1 MKTLIHFKPPKSYD
15 SFTGARMRKVL
26 KGACELSGVT
36 WVDSLLGF
44 PHIFHCLSPED
55 DGKLKQAQ
63 QDGCKCIVSCG
74 YCEDDPQ
81 CRFFEKKD
89 EGLVL
94 KNKALHMLNQADLVL
109 VPSQRIKDEIDNA
122 GVVTSIEVLTPGVS
136 LARFDALSLGE
147 RSLFYRYF
155 GIREDEQFVVSLG
168 DYDEQ
173 ETIKRFAW
181 LGAACPRTRFIV
193 FGNRPAHGLYEA
205 RMKRITKRMP
215 RNVRFSGL
223 VEDDVFRSGMVG
235 ASCFLQLADGHD
247 NSIQILEAFASK
259 TLVAYLG
266 DPYYDRELVR
276 ENTAFLMKEEKNIA
290 DIFAPSY
297 LQEANR
303 TIMQGYALA
312 KENNLPKLGEK
323 LKDIYQRMVGE
334 SEE

>member
-1 MKTLIHFKPPKSYD
+1 MKTLIHFKPPKPYD
-15 SFTGARMRKVL
+15 LFTGARMRKTL

-63 QDGCKCIVSCG
+63 QDGCIGIVSCG

-81 CRFFEKKD
+81 CRFFEKKED
-89 EGLVL
+89 GLVL
-94 KNKALHMLNQADLVL
+94 RGKALHMLNQADLVL
-109 VPSQRIKDEIDNA
+109 VPSKTIKEEIDNA
-122 GVVTSIEVLTPGVS
+122 GVVTSIDVLTPGVS
-136 LARFDALSLGE
+136 LARFDALSTAE

-155 GIREDEQFVVSLG
+155 GIREDEPFIISLG
-168 DYDEQ
+168 DYDDQ
-173 ETIKRFAW
+173 ESIKKFVW
-181 LGAACPRTRFIV
+181 LGTAAPRARFVVI
-193 FGNRPAHGLYEA
+193 GNRPAHGAYEA
-205 RMKRITKRMP
+205 RMKRITKKMP
-215 RNVRFSGL
+215 RNVRFTGL

-235 ASCFLQLADGHD
+235 ASCFLQLANGHD

-259 TLVAYLG
+259 TLVAYFG

-276 ENTAFLMKEEKNIA
+276 ENTAFLLKDAKNIS

-297 LQEANR
+297 LEEANR

-312 KENNLPKLGEK
+312 RENSLPKLGER